1 MIEQIKAKIK
11 RCFLKESIKKLGNNY
26 SIHSSVSF
34 KNPKYMSIGDDFYV
48 AEGSIIEAWDSYND
62 IYYTPEII
70 IGNNVR
76 IGRHCHIGAINKIVI
91 GDNCL
96 LGSYILLMDHAHGK
110 SILSQTDI
118 PPAQRDLYSKGSII
132 LGRNVWIGEKATILA
147 GVEIGDCS
155 IIGANTVVTKDVPPY
170 CVFAGNPG
178 KVVKFINE

>member
-1 MIEQIKAKIK
+1 MI
-11 RCFLKESIKKLGNNY
+11 L
-26 SIHSSVSF
+26 V
-34 KNPKYMSIGDDFYV
+34 
-48 AEGSIIEAWDSYND
+48 
-62 IYYTPEII
+62 
-70 IGNNVR
+70 NNVR
-76 IGRHCHIGAINKIVI
+76 TGRHWHIGATNKIVI
-91 GDNCL
+91 GDNYL